1 MKQQPLFS
9 VYKVRGKN
17 MGTSAVEKKLAF
29 FPDLDYNYNVITG
42 GKMLV
47 SVIRIGNSRGIRF
60 PKVVLDRLGIKDKV
74 DMEVTD
80 NGILI
85 SPVADIPRK
94 GWAEAFCAMLENN
107 EDILEDV
114 PNAEDFEWEW

>member
-1 MKQQPLFS
+1 MKFS
-9 VYKVRGKN
+9 CVRKCRRQKMDVSITKKVKR
-17 MGTSAVEKKLAF
+17 LAF
-29 FPDLDYNYNVITG
+29 FSDLDYNYNVITG

-47 SVIRIGNSRGIRF
+47 SVIRIGNSKGIRF
-60 PKVVLDRLGIKDKV
+60 PKVVLDSLGITDKV

-80 NGILI
+80 KGILI

-94 GWAEAFCAMLENN
+94 GWAEAFSRMRDNN

-114 PNAEDFEWEW
+114 PDSEDFEWEW